1 MKPLTII
8 AVDDHPLF
16 RQGVEDV
23 LSFVQGFLL
32 ITQASDEIFV
42 SDLLRVEI

>member
-16 RQGVEDV
+16 RQGVEDG